1 MTEAMKN
8 CFYWVFWGILLA
20 GLSVCHA
27 ATATK
32 KADEP
37 VAYRREMAKLIGK
50 IKDYGK
56 AACGEGFFVI
66 ANGGAGLLEA
76 NEFLPETDY
85 RLLLKQ
91 LDGVMAESVHY
102 GWAMKMDEPM
112 PAREQRTYH
121 RLLQNGRAAGVAPL
135 VLDYCRQP
143 EHARKAYRSD
153 ELRGYLGWVS
163 EDHGLAKLPQGPP
176 LHDNNFSCDHLSEAK
191 NYMVLLNPAAFPS
204 REEYL
209 RGLAA
214 SNYDLLIIDA
224 YYGDAPLTRQE
235 VKALQQK
242 PGGGRRLV
250 AAYMSVGEAAD
261 YRPYWQA
268 DWRNHPPAWLWKK
281 NKKWKGSFR
290 VRYWQEPWQDI
301 LMGSPDSYLDIL
313 LTAGF
318 DGVFLDTVDVFYYF
332 EQHSK

>member
-8 CFYWVFWGILLA
+8 GFYWAFLGILLA

-32 KADEP
+32 KAGEP

-56 AACGEGFFVI
+56 AARGKNFFVI

-85 RLLLKQ
+85 RLLLKR

-102 GWAMKMDEPM
+102 GWGMKTDEPM
-112 PAREQRTYH
+112 PAEEQRTYH
-121 RLLQNGRAAGVAPL
+121 RLLQNGRAARVTPL

-143 EHARKAYRSD
+143 EHVQRAYRSD

-163 EDHGLAKLPQGPP
+163 EDHGLARLPQEPP
-176 LHDNNFSCDHLSEAK
+176 LHDNKFSCDRLSEAK

-204 REEYL
+204 RGEYL
-209 RGLAA
+209 QGLAA

-224 YYGDAPLTRQE
+224 YYGDAPLTKQE
-235 VKALQQK
+235 VKALQKK
-242 PGGGRRLV
+242 PQGGRRLV

-268 DWRNHPPAWLWKK
+268 GWRSHPPAWLWKK

-290 VRYWQEPWQDI
+290 VRYWQKAWQDI
-301 LMGSPDSYLDIL
+301 LMGSPGSYLDIL
-313 LTAGF
+313 LAAGF

-332 EQHSK
+332 EQLSK

>member
-8 CFYWVFWGILLA
+8 GFYWAFLGILLA

-32 KADEP
+32 KAGEP

-56 AACGEGFFVI
+56 AARGEDFFVI

-76 NEFLPETDY
+76 NKFLPETDY
-85 RLLLKQ
+85 HLLLKR

-102 GWAMKMDEPM
+102 GWGMKTDEPM
-112 PAREQRTYH
+112 PAEEQRTYH
-121 RLLQNGRAAGVAPL
+121 RLLQNGRAAGMTPL

-143 EHARKAYRSD
+143 EHVQRAYRSD
-153 ELRGYLGWVS
+153 EMRGYLGWVS
-163 EDHGLAKLPQGPP
+163 EDHSLARLPQEPP
-176 LHDNNFSCDHLSEAK
+176 LHDNDFSCDRLSEAK

-204 REEYL
+204 RGEYL
-209 RGLAA
+209 QGLAA

-224 YYGDAPLTRQE
+224 YYCDTPLTKQE
-235 VKALQQK
+235 VEALQKK
-242 PGGGRRLV
+242 PQGGRRLV

-268 DWRNHPPAWLWKK
+268 DWRSHPPAWLWKK

-290 VRYWQEPWQDI
+290 VRYWQKAWQDI
-301 LMGSPDSYLDIL
+301 LMGSPGSYLDIL

-332 EQHSK
+332 EQLSK

>member
-8 CFYWVFWGILLA
+8 GFYWAFLGILLA

-27 ATATK
+27 ATAAK
-32 KADEP
+32 KAGEP

-56 AACGEGFFVI
+56 AARGENFFVI

-85 RLLLKQ
+85 RLLLKR

-112 PAREQRTYH
+112 PAEEQRTYH
-121 RLLQNGRAAGVAPL
+121 RLLQNGRAAGVTPL
-135 VLDYCRQP
+135 ALDYCRQP
-143 EHARKAYRSD
+143 EHVQRAYRSD

-163 EDHGLAKLPQGPP
+163 EDYGLARLPQELP
-176 LHDNNFSCDHLSEAK
+176 LHDNDFSCNRLSEAK

-204 REEYL
+204 RGEYL
-209 RGLAA
+209 QNLAA

-224 YYGDAPLTRQE
+224 YYGDAPLTKQE
-235 VKALQQK
+235 VKALQKK
-242 PGGGRRLV
+242 PQGGRRLV

-268 DWRNHPPAWLWKK
+268 GWRNHPPAWLWKK

-290 VRYWQEPWQDI
+290 VRYWQKAWQDI
-301 LMGSPDSYLDIL
+301 LMGSPGSYMDIL
-313 LTAGF
+313 LAAGF

-332 EQHSK
+332 EQLSK